1 MEAEICF
8 HVSRETEPVK
18 PFLSG
23 DKMAEEIKNWE
34 YRVQTIGG
42 VFGTKDEHI
51 QATLNE
57 WGSEGWEA
65 INVFTPEGSGK
76 ITIVAKRPLTDR
88 ARRLRSM
95 PLQ

>member
-1 MEAEICF
+1 
-8 HVSRETEPVK
+8 
-18 PFLSG
+18 
-23 DKMAEEIKNWE
+23 MADEIKQWE

-42 VFGTKDEHI
+42 FLGTKDEHI
-51 QATLNE
+51 QGTLNE

-65 INVFTPEGSGK
+65 INVYTPEGSGK
-76 ITIVAKRPLTDR
+76 VTIVAKRPLTDR